1 MKSTKRHLPTTHR
14 DRKFLPENP
23 DLQQS
28 RLIQISTRIKYR
40 VHPKLLRSVLSL
52 LSLLLKRKLRF
63 SSHPQAR
70 FSSHLQVRFTI
81 YRQLRFASPLQ
92 LLQNRAFLT
101 QMKTRRVSVRN
112 QSPRVP
118 KTISRVQKPNPRVS
132 KMRLWCRKPLR
143 CWPSLIRASIPIRIL
158 FRKKKFQNRKH
169 RDRLHRDLRP
179 SLPEK
184 ESRL

>member
-1 MKSTKRHLPTTHR
+1 LKSSKRHRPTTHR

-70 FSSHLQVRFTI
+70 FSSHVQVRFTI

-118 KTISRVQKPNPRVS
+118 KTISRVQKPIPRVS
-132 KMRLWCRKPLR
+132 KMRL
-143 CWPSLIRASIPIRIL
+143 
-158 FRKKKFQNRKH
+158 
-169 RDRLHRDLRP
+169 
-179 SLPEK
+179 
-184 ESRL
+184 